1 MNCANKVVVI
11 GFKVDTIAAD
21 ESFTQTDL
29 GDRVLRLN
37 TEVREVGPVKQKG
50 FYLAFQDVGAC
61 IALVSVKVSERGG
74 VTYVCMNCDH
84 QLVNFICFTRP
95 ATLQLS
101 VFCLSRKVF
110 YKRCPSTLRNLAAFP
125 DTVPHM
131 DSSSLVEVR
140 GACVENAEERDTPKL
155 YCGADG
161 DWLVPLGRCVC
172 SIGHEEKDGYCLGE
186 LFGMFLR
193 ACVCLY

>member
-1 MNCANKVVVI
+1 M
-11 GFKVDTIAAD
+11 
-21 ESFTQTDL
+21 SYFT
-29 GDRVLRLN
+29 VL
-37 TEVREVGPVKQKG
+37 
-50 FYLAFQDVGAC
+50 
-61 IALVSVKVSERGG
+61 
-74 VTYVCMNCDH
+74 H
-84 QLVNFICFTRP
+84 
-95 ATLQLS
+95 
-101 VFCLSRKVF
+101 KVF

-172 SIGHEEKDGYCLGE
+172 SIGHEEMDGYCRGE
-186 LFGMFLR
+186 KWFYMFGLSV
-193 ACVCLY
+193 CVCVC

>member
-1 MNCANKVVVI
+1 MRVSHRQILEIVFFVSILRSGRWVLWHRRAS
-11 GFKVDTIAAD
+11 TWPSRMW
-21 ESFTQTDL
+21 EL
-29 GDRVLRLN
+29 VLRL
-37 TEVREVGPVKQKG
+37 
-50 FYLAFQDVGAC
+50 Y
-61 IALVSVKVSERGG
+61 
-74 VTYVCMNCDH
+74 
-84 QLVNFICFTRP
+84 
-95 ATLQLS
+95 
-101 VFCLSRKVF
+101 LSRSVNSMAWLNFSHEFVSFLSQDSGSTFNFSLAHKVF

-172 SIGHEEKDGYCLGE
+172 SIGHEETAGYCQGE
-186 LFGMFLR
+186 KLFGYFCVHGCLFL
-193 ACVCLY
+193 C